1 MPALSVQSDS
11 DEAES
16 TSDNLITKKERWTY
30 IGLVGYALTVD
41 T

>member
-1 MPALSVQSDS
+1 MPALSAQSDS

-16 TSDNLITKKERWTY
+16 TSDNLITKKERRTY
-30 IGLVGYALTVD
+30 IGLVDYALKVD